1 MWQSSARECLPIRE
15 KACSVDT
22 SGEYQSRFSPIITHR
37 QAIDVYTEQH
47 LEFRRGD
54 HRRRRNRLW
63 PQSMNM
69 NPVLSLFCLA
79 ALLLASCGDR
89 QPVKERYDDRR
100 LFPILQ
106 NGKWGYIDHVGK
118 VVVNPRFDF
127 ADRFS
132 EGMAAIQSGDK
143 WGYIDAS
150 GNVVIAATF
159 DHGDAFADGLALVIV
174 RETGHSP
181 QV

>member
-89 QPVKERYDDRR
+89 QPVKERYDDRIASPKEWRQFSQVISGATSMPAAMLLLLLRSIMAMR
-100 LFPILQ
+100 LLTVSR
-106 NGKWGYIDHVGK
+106 W
-118 VVVNPRFDF
+118 
-127 ADRFS
+127 
-132 EGMAAIQSGDK
+132 
-143 WGYIDAS
+143 
-150 GNVVIAATF
+150 
-159 DHGDAFADGLALVIV
+159 
-174 RETGHSP
+174 
-181 QV
+181 